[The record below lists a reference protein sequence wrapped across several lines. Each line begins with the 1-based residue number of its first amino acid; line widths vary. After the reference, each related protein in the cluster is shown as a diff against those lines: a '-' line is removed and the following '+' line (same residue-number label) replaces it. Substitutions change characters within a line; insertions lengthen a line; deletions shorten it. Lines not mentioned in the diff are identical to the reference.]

1 MAFLSCD
8 ILEVIFLKD
17 KITENDS
24 STDLKIGSLFDG
36 IGVFPLAASRW
47 GITPIWA
54 SEIERAP
61 ISITKRHFP
70 NLLHMGDITKIDG
83 GKIPPVHIITFGS
96 PCQNLSNIGKREGLA
111 GSQSSLFYH
120 AIRIIEE
127 MRCATNGTYPIIAVW
142 ENVMGAFSSN
152 NRLDFKA
159 VLDSFTK
166 TSVPMPASGVWANAG
181 MVRGNN
187 VDVCW
192 RLLDARYWGKP
203 TLPQRRR
210 RIFLVADFGGT
221 RAREVLFK
229 TRKLQSFSASC
240 GEGRSTST
248 EAGRISVQK
257 TRGKIPVIRP
267 FQERRMRSTAK
278 DKNKSGFIASFGRTN
293 DPFPTLLA
301 GSVNIFSFWYEGKEE
316 EGYIRQL
323 TPLECERLMGLPEGW
338 TAFGNKGEVI
348 SDYARYKA
356 IGNAIAVPCAEYIM
370 AGISETL

>member
-1 MAFLSCD
+1 MKNLNTD
-8 ILEVIFLKD
+8 IFKSNYNTNLK
-17 KITENDS
+17 
-24 STDLKIGSLFDG
+24 LGSLFDG
-36 IGVFPLAASRW
+36 IGVFPLSASRYE
-47 GITPIWA
+47 ISPTWA
-54 SEIERAP
+54 SEIEKTP

-70 NLLHMGDITKIDG
+70 NMLHLGDITKIDG

-120 AIRIIEE
+120 ATRIIEE
-127 MRCATNGTYPIIAVW
+127 MRCATNGTYPVIAVW

-159 VLDSFTK
+159 VLESFTK
-166 TSVPMPASGVWANAG
+166 TSIPMPASGQWANAG
-181 MVRGNN
+181 MVRGND
-187 VDVCW
+187 VDIAW

-203 TLPQRRR
+203 TLAQRRR

-221 RAREVLFK
+221 RAREILFK
-229 TRKLQSFSASC
+229 TRELQLFPASC
-240 GEGRSTST
+240 GESGLSSPI
-248 EAGRISVQK
+248 ASRISTQK
-257 TRGKIPVIRP
+257 ARRKIPIIRP

-278 DKNKSGFIASFGRTN
+278 ERNKNGFHGSFGKTN

-301 GSVNIFSFWYEGKEE
+301 GSVNNFSFWYEGKEN

-338 TAFGNKGEVI
+338 TAFGSKKEAI

-370 AGISETL
+370 AGIAETL